1 MKRRNS
7 VISVGMVSIVL
18 IFVLLSMLT
27 FSVLSLVSAEA
38 DLRLSRKSAD
48 RTSAFYA
55 AENSA
60 NDVLLEAENAAAAA
74 SSSGAFL
81 SDEMFAEE
89 VGGRLDPAYGVRVAG
104 DTLCYEVPFDEEQVL
119 EVTLKLS
126 ETATEAG
133 RHCRVEVWRVVSKHD
148 WEAGSVGE
156 LFDPDDLLFGEE

>member
-38 DLRLSRKSAD
+38 DLRLSRKSVD

-60 NDVLLEAENAAAAA
+60 NDVLLEAENAADA
-74 SSSGAFL
+74 SSGGAFL
-81 SDEMFAEE
+81 SDEMFAED

-104 DTLCYEVPFDEEQVL
+104 DTLCYEVPLDEEQVL

-148 WEAGSVGE
+148 WEAESAGE
-156 LFDPDDLLFGEE
+156 LFDPDDFPFGEE

>member
-38 DLRLSRKSAD
+38 DLRLSRKSVD
-48 RTSAFYA
+48 RTSSFYA

-60 NDVLLEAENAAAAA
+60 NDVLLEAENAADA
-74 SSSGAFL
+74 SSGGAFL
-81 SDEMFAEE
+81 SDEMFAED

-104 DTLCYEVPFDEEQVL
+104 DTLCYEVPLDEEQVL

-126 ETATEAG
+126 ETAAEAG

-156 LFDPDDLLFGEE
+156 LFDPDDLPFGEE